1 MVALNRDY
9 PFNDYPAAPL
19 PEDILAEVVDLRA
32 RGHSWEATALAVEWD
47 VADLRRAARH
57 DPNYPAAY
65 ELAEREVDHEA
76 DAEGLHR
83 LRVLLGD
90 ANSAI
95 ARDAAEIIARY
106 LTAKRRDATRLEV
119 ERIRADARAAGA
131 AARRAKAEAK
141 RTADGAEEEDPPLN
155 PERERQIEEITRRHE
170 REYAEKVARA
180 GTPVFLWGGCH
191 VVGGTP
197 PDDTDTPLRVFRD
210 TTVGGR
216 EIFWAVT
223 DPVPAHLTDGP
234 FLTPPGCRPTT
245 YPHTRHAGDDAPL
258 A

>member
-1 MVALNRDY
+1 MSVATTTFPVSELD
-9 PFNDYPAAPL
+9 P
-19 PEDILAEVVDLRA
+19 DILAEVVDLRA
-32 RGHSWEATALAVEWD
+32 RGRSWEATALAIGWEA
-47 VADLRRAARH
+47 ADLRRVLRH
-57 DPNYPAAY
+57 EPAYVPAY
-65 ELAEREVDHEA
+65 EYAAREVDREA
-76 DAEGLHR
+76 DAEGLQR

-119 ERIRADARAAGA
+119 ERLRAAARHA
-131 AARRAKAEAK
+131 AADARRAKAGANQ
-141 RTADGAEEEDPPLN
+141 AGAEEAEPELN

-170 REYAEKVARA
+170 REYAEKVARD

-245 YPHTRHAGDDAPL
+245 YPHTRRAGDDAPL

>member
-1 MVALNRDY
+1 MSVAPTTFPVSELD
-9 PFNDYPAAPL
+9 P
-19 PEDILAEVVDLRA
+19 DILAEVVDLRA

-131 AARRAKAEAK
+131 DARRAKAEAK

-191 VVGGTP
+191 VVGSTP

-223 DPVPAHLTDGP
+223 DPVPAHVTDGP

-245 YPHTRHAGDDAPL
+245 YPHTRRAGDDAPL